1 MVKEYLAFLLA
12 KKYRVEAT
20 KYRIFIYRDDNVKT
34 TKWWKYFLETA
45 EKYYLDEDFDYDFFI
60 KICFQTYG
68 KIYPSFLQGK
78 QAEKA
83 YKENFFKESTNS
95 EKYIKELELSVS
107 SIQRWCNMNKK
118 KSSDFF
124 NVHYSAL
131 QNKIDYVSP
140 FYLPISRSFLSVYS
154 KLTEDQKND
163 LIPKNKLSYRR
174 AILKSDSQLFDK
186 VKEILRED
194 FI

>member
-20 KYRIFIYRDDNVKT
+20 KYRIFIYRDDNVKK

-45 EKYYLDEDFDYDFFI
+45 EKYYLDEDFDYEFFI

-78 QAEKA
+78 QAEKV
-83 YKENFFKESTNS
+83 YRENFFKESTDS
-95 EKYIKELELSVS
+95 EKYIKELELSAS
-107 SIQRWCNMNKK
+107 SIQRWSNMNKK
-118 KSSDFF
+118 EMNEFF

-131 QNKIDYVSP
+131 QNKINYVSP
-140 FYLPISRSFLSVYS
+140 FYLPISKSFLSVYS
-154 KLTEDQKND
+154 KLTEEQKNE
-163 LIPKNKLSYRR
+163 LVSKNKLSYRR
-174 AILKSDSQLFDK
+174 AILKSDDKLFQK
-186 VKEILRED
+186 AKEILKDD